1 VVNSQEDSMSTVP
14 VVLVGHGG
22 YPAGVR
28 DAVEM
33 ILGEQS
39 NVATVALPP
48 DGSTEEVAEQ
58 VSTAVELLGGTDGA
72 ALVLADLMGGS
83 PANAVGLLALRN
95 PELHLVAGLNLA
107 MALEVLT
114 STADSAAELASVAET
129 AGKGGVV
136 DVGARL
142 RAAAGA

>member
-1 VVNSQEDSMSTVP
+1 MTTIP
-14 VVLVGHGG
+14 VILVGHGG

-48 DGSTEEVAEQ
+48 DGGTEQVAEQ
-58 VSTAVELLGGTDGA
+58 VGAAVGLLRGTDEDRG

-83 PANAVGLLALRN
+83 PANAVGLLALRD
-95 PELHLVAGLNLA
+95 PALHLVAGLNLP

-114 STADSAAELASVAET
+114 SGAGTAAELAAVAEG
-129 AGKGGVV
+129 AGRGGIV

-142 RAAAGA
+142 RAAASGQSGS

>member
-1 VVNSQEDSMSTVP
+1 MSTIP
-14 VVLVGHGG
+14 VIFVGHGG
-22 YPAGVR
+22 YAAGVR

-39 NVATVALPP
+39 HVATVSLAP
-48 DGSTEEVAEQ
+48 DGSTEQVAAD
-58 VSTAVELLGGTDGA
+58 VTAIIEKSGSPGGA

-95 PELHLVAGLNLA
+95 PELHLVSGLNLP

-114 STADSAAELASVAET
+114 STEETAAGLASVAAN
-129 AGKGGVV
+129 AGRDGVI
-136 DVGARL
+136 DVAARL
-142 RAAAGA
+142 REAASRSDT